1 MPDGAPN
8 GQAPPSYIYYICIFN
23 HRGCALRLTVYADYS
38 LRVLTYLGLRA
49 DRLCTIGEIAD
60 AYGISHNH
68 LMKVVHQLGRFGFVE
83 TVRGRSG
90 GLRLARA
97 PEAIRGG
104 DVVRRMEGDFE
115 IVDCFAGGTAHGGGN
130 GGSSGGESRPHGG
143 CVIAPSC
150 RLAGVLDE
158 ALHAFLAVLDRY
170 TLADLLAS
178 PARLMR
184 HFPGL
189 AEASSAPAKS
199 LHD

>member
-1 MPDGAPN
+1 M
-8 GQAPPSYIYYICIFN
+8 
-23 HRGCALRLTVYADYS
+23 RLTVYTDYS

-97 PEAIRGG
+97 PEAIRVG
-104 DVVRRMEGDFE
+104 DVVRRMEDDFE
-115 IVDCFAGGTAHGGGN
+115 IVACFAGGSSGGNGGGN
-130 GGSSGGESRPHGG
+130 GGSSGGENRPHGG

-189 AEASSAPAKS
+189 AETAPAPAEAR
-199 LHD
+199 DD